1 MIVALLS
8 LLTAVI
14 AGCLISL
21 FFICRKFDA
30 KISQA
35 QREAKAYSESLA
47 GIEAH
52 NRERQVNH
60 LREEIKTVQAN
71 LEELKLDY
79 TEAQS
84 AANHINDFAV
94 GLANI
99 FDYDPVEARRQQKGG

>member
-1 MIVALLS
+1 M
-8 LLTAVI
+8 
-14 AGCLISL
+14 
-21 FFICRKFDA
+21 
-30 KISQA
+30 
-35 QREAKAYSESLA
+35 
-47 GIEAH
+47 
-52 NRERQVNH
+52 
-60 LREEIKTVQAN
+60 QAN